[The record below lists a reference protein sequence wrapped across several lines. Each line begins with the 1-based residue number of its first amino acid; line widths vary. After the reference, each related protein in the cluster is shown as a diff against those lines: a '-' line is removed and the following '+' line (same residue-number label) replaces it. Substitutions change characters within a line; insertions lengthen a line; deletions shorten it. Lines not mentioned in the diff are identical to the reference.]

1 MGIRLWNGNSFSVGV
16 VGSSA
21 SCAKAPCVLLFRH
34 PAVVCA
40 LILGRDPLRLA
51 EAYFQ
56 SDVYIEGDL
65 FAALD
70 LKDHLESLQIPV
82 RDRLKAAMAALQLRA
97 LNPRKSHRL
106 GENVPSHRRQMR
118 THSKADNLK
127 ASRFHTMHLTNPV
140 VCRSIDP

>member
-21 SCAKAPCVLLFRH
+21 SCP
-34 PAVVCA
+34 

-56 SDVYIEGDL
+56 SDVDIEGDI

-70 LKDHLESLQIPV
+70 LKHHLESLQIPV

-97 LNPRKSHRL
+97 LNARKSHRL

-127 ASRFHTMHLTNPV
+127 ASRSYDAFNEF
-140 VCRSIDP
+140 CRLWLDRSLSSCAYFVHADKSLWG